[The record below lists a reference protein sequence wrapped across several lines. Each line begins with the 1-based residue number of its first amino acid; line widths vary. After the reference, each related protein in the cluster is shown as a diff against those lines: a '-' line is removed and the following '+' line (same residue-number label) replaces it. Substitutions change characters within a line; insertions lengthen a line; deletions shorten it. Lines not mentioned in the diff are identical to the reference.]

1 VTFRAWND
9 CTQDQKIERW
19 ENVLRVLTAMTP
31 HQRKKHFNMGT
42 WAEQTDCGT
51 VGCAAGLCSFDTWF
65 RRRGFKSAFR
75 EYHDLDD
82 SGKEVTILTHY
93 FADALPEDFFGMDGY
108 HGIFVN
114 DEFTVHAGSGV
125 HRSVVKAVKDYIK
138 ELQSE
143 AV

>member
-1 VTFRAWND
+1 VAKMWND

-51 VGCAAGLCSFDTWF
+51 VGCAAGLCSFDPWF
-65 RRRGFKSAFR
+65 TRRGFKSAFHP
-75 EYHDLDD
+75 YVDD
-82 SGKEVTILTHY
+82 EGKYITVFRHRFSGT
-93 FADALPEDFFGMDGY
+93 LPEDFFGLDGY
-108 HGIFVN
+108 HSIFTN
-114 DEFTVHAGSGV
+114 DEFTVHTGAGV
-125 HRSVVKAVKDYIK
+125 HRRVVKAVKDYIK
-138 ELQSE
+138 ELKSE